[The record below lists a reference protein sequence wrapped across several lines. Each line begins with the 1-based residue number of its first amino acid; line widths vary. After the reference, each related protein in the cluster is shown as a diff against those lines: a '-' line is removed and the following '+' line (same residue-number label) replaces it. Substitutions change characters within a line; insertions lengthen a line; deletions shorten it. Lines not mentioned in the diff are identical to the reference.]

1 MTTCNTWLLVLT
13 HVLAFWAGVGSYA
26 GYLYMTHRQVRV
38 VD

>member
-1 MTTCNTWLLVLT
+1 MIVCSTWLLVLT
-13 HVLAFWAGVGSYA
+13 HVLAFLAGVGSYA